1 VVREMVADKDEEESA
16 MEKTLFGRRLWY
28 HVKKV
33 ERTRCI
39 SISCLRVNIG

>member
-28 HVKKV
+28 HVKSGENKMPLGV
-33 ERTRCI
+33 LVAC
-39 SISCLRVNIG
+39 